1 MFILVFKF
9 YCIFKYQFYHYFLI
23 FQISM
28 LILIMSKGVTELQ
41 LRQIIILAS
50 GIPVTVIF
58 VIVGYLGV
66 SFQFVIIIIRIK
78 KINLVFPFTFFC
90 LFYQLYFNCM
100 NNYIISC
107 KKYLCNLF
115 DIDTS
120 LYFTLFIFLVL
131 LFNLFQHYQSIPT
144 WYFLR

>member
-1 MFILVFKF
+1 MFILFFKF

-66 SFQFVIIIIRIK
+66 SFQFVIIIRIK
-78 KINLVFPFTFFC
+78 KINLVFPFIFFC
-90 LFYQLYFNCM
+90 LFYQLYFNCI

-107 KKYLCNLF
+107 KKYLCKLF
-115 DIDTS
+115 YIDTS

-131 LFNLFQHYQSIPT
+131 LFNLFQHYQSIPI
-144 WYFLR
+144 WYFLLR